1 VEVEVAE
8 HVIPTEASAVE
19 IEGEQMVVVVTV
31 VETKTVA
38 NIIY

>member
-1 VEVEVAE
+1 MVE
-8 HVIPTEASAVE
+8 HVIPTEASTAE
-19 IEGEQMVVVVTV
+19 IKEKQMVVDVPA

>member
-1 VEVEVAE
+1 VEVAE
-8 HVIPTEASAVE
+8 HVIPTEASATE
-19 IEGEQMVVVVTV
+19 TKGKQMVTAVPA